1 MYYTQKVTPEKINQE
16 DRDRNLYEQ
25 IVADYLRYG
34 SVDKVVRE
42 REYPVSYVEIHRIIS
57 KWGIV
62 KATGRSNTKMSEILS
77 FLSYMAHVGLPL
89 ESLYKEMPPS
99 FQPSLETLYR
109 ILHCVK
115 EEVIRRVGTAV
126 VITPFQNPGLVLV
139 ANDISTP
146 RIELG
151 KPYGSLSLPMGFSS
165 KYDSPNQ
172 SILRVCQ
179 QEVFTRQ
186 TIKGN
191 FPYSVL
197 SEEPEPLMKIDIADV
212 RVCVYSLELP
222 RNLGNTRNFWSY
234 KLTGY
239 KFVSVDDL
247 AGRNQNLNLRAGI
260 KEIAMGYQNFL
271 RGEVSYQPQIS
282 ILNQELLNYSA
293 AFTGGLN
300 LYP

>member
-1 MYYTQKVTPEKINQE
+1 MYYTQKVAPEKINQE

-115 EEVIRRVGTAV
+115 EEV
-126 VITPFQNPGLVLV
+126 
-139 ANDISTP
+139 
-146 RIELG
+146 
-151 KPYGSLSLPMGFSS
+151 
-165 KYDSPNQ
+165 
-172 SILRVCQ
+172 
-179 QEVFTRQ
+179 FTRQ
-186 TIKGN
+186 TIKRN